1 MAKIVMQHTLNY
13 IYKTDPSK
21 LDNIMEKGHDKRNIG
36 KDNLEQ
42 NSSSNFYY
50 VIQDTI
56 VEEDNTTEEN
66 NTTDKDTP
74 MCVETKFEIIKHTNF
89 KAN

>member
-36 KDNLEQ
+36 EDDH
-42 NSSSNFYY
+42 YY

>member
-13 IYKTDPSK
+13 IYKTDTSK
-21 LDNIMEKGHDKRNIG
+21 LDNIMGKGHDKRNIG
-36 KDNLEQ
+36 ENDH
-42 NSSSNFYY
+42 YY

-56 VEEDNTTEEN
+56 VEEDNTTEKNVAVCKPTTFTIN
-66 NTTDKDTP
+66 NY
-74 MCVETKFEIIKHTNF
+74 